1 VQTLAGPT
9 AQTKPDSSSARKR
22 RVKETIS
29 DRASLT
35 LPSPSSSAAAAAG
48 EGTNVSAT
56 GPVGVAASAGMKK
69 HVKDK
74 RKKRGYFCH

>member
-1 VQTLAGPT
+1 
-9 AQTKPDSSSARKR
+9 
-22 RVKETIS
+22 VKETIS

-35 LPSPSSSAAAAAG
+35 LPSSGAAAG